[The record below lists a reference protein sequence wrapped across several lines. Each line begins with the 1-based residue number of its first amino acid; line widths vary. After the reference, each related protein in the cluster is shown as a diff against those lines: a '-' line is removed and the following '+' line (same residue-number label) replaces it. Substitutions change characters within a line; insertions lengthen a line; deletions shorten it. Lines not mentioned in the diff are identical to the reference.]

1 VEYQEAVVTGGNT
14 EIVKE
19 TSIPGVMYHVLVR
32 AVNGSQYSY
41 TPVTLTPILLQL
53 AQASSK
59 PRFLTVTTTFTQGL
73 QLNWIPPKQTN
84 GPILYQL
91 NYGTNTTQFTT
102 VDTASD
108 DTYYNLTGLQQNT
121 TYYIR
126 VVAVSNMTVD
136 GVARTEGE
144 WITVTTAIPTTSAQT
159 PTSSNIPTVPD
170 TNGVPTIGIAVGVSA
185 GLLLSIIIILI
196 AVVGCVLWTR
206 QKHSKQQTQV
216 IYSNP
221 DRVYDTV
228 DDDTHKTTI
237 TPPTTYD
244 YTDKD
249 YTTITPPTTY
259 DYTDKD
265 YTTITPPTTYDYI
278 DKDDIHG
285 HPQHQPAQRGLH
297 TNITD
302 TSLHQTMAPSLDTQH
317 TTSQHYQSL
326 QHNQEEDYTTVY
338 TPLSNITSEDV
349 LLEETVNPNNT
360 QLQQTH
366 TPNTTPVEGSQHYTT
381 LNTNTMEDHHYQRI
395 HAN

>member
-1 VEYQEAVVTGGNT
+1 
-14 EIVKE
+14 
-19 TSIPGVMYHVLVR
+19 
-32 AVNGSQYSY
+32 
-41 TPVTLTPILLQL
+41 
-53 AQASSK
+53 
-59 PRFLTVTTTFTQGL
+59 
-73 QLNWIPPKQTN
+73 
-84 GPILYQL
+84 
-91 NYGTNTTQFTT
+91 
-102 VDTASD
+102 
-108 DTYYNLTGLQQNT
+108 
-121 TYYIR
+121 
-126 VVAVSNMTVD
+126 
-136 GVARTEGE
+136 
-144 WITVTTAIPTTSAQT
+144 
-159 PTSSNIPTVPD
+159 
-170 TNGVPTIGIAVGVSA
+170 VPTIGIAVGVSA

-206 QKHSKQQTQV
+206 QKHSKPQTQV

-228 DDDTHKTTI
+228 DDDTHK
-237 TPPTTYD
+237 
-244 YTDKD
+244 
-249 YTTITPPTTY
+249 
-259 DYTDKD
+259 
-265 YTTITPPTTYDYI
+265 TTITPPTTYDYI